1 MRRGTEQM
9 KRATMIGIMLIVA
22 GLSAACGP
30 RVTRIAPTA
39 AATETTPTA
48 EPAMTQPAAAPETQP
63 ATTGG
68 LPTSTAAAIATATGP
83 AVVGPAGEAGAGPRV
98 RPLTAAINVRGGPGI
113 GFAVIATLLREE
125 TAAVLGRNLGGDWY
139 LVQADDRPAG
149 WVAANLVELVAG
161 NAADI
166 AVVATP
172 AAAPTAPPTA
182 PASTTPP
189 IAATEP
195 PDDDGPPVAHPSRT
209 PTPNPAPTEPARPT
223 PPTAEPSP
231 TVNSYP

>member
-1 MRRGTEQM
+1 M

-63 ATTGG
+63 ATTDG

-125 TAAVLGRNLGGDWY
+125 TAAVLGRNLAGDWY

-172 AAAPTAPPTA
+172 AAVAP
-182 PASTTPP
+182 
-189 IAATEP
+189 
-195 PDDDGPPVAHPSRT
+195 PSRT